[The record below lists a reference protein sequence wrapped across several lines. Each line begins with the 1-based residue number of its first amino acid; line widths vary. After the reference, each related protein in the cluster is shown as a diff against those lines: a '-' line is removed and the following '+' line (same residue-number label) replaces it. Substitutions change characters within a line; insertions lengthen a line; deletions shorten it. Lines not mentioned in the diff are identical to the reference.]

1 MSVVWVVFLRYGE
14 DLFGVFF
21 AVREKDPFGVGS
33 RPMEAALSYEM
44 DGKDVY
50 KSKIPSFYY
59 LVSLKMDGKRLFPG
73 NFPYT

>member
-1 MSVVWVVFLRYGE
+1 MCFLRYGK
-14 DLFGVFF
+14 DVFGVFF
-21 AVREKDPFGVGS
+21 AIREKDPFGAAS

-73 NFPYT
+73 KFPYT

>member
-1 MSVVWVVFLRYGE
+1 MRYGK

-21 AVREKDPFGVGS
+21 AIREKDPFGAAS

-59 LVSLKMDGKRLFPG
+59 VVSLKMDVKRLFPG
-73 NFPYT
+73 KFPYT

>member
-1 MSVVWVVFLRYGE
+1 MVMRYGKCA
-14 DLFGVFF
+14 FVVIF
-21 AVREKDPFGVGS
+21 AVREIEVLMVAS

-59 LVSLKMDGKRLFPG
+59 LVSL
-73 NFPYT
+73 

>member
-1 MSVVWVVFLRYGE
+1 MCVWY
-14 DLFGVFF
+14 F
-21 AVREKDPFGVGS
+21 AVREKDPFGAAS

-73 NFPYT
+73 NFPYI

>member
-1 MSVVWVVFLRYGE
+1 
-14 DLFGVFF
+14 
-21 AVREKDPFGVGS
+21 
-33 RPMEAALSYEM
+33 MEEALSHEM

-59 LVSLKMDGKRLFPG
+59 LVSLKMDGKRLFLG

>member
-21 AVREKDPFGVGS
+21 AVREKDPFGAAS
-33 RPMEAALSYEM
+33 RPMDATLSYEM

-59 LVSLKMDGKRLFPG
+59 LVSLKMDGKRPSPG

>member
-1 MSVVWVVFLRYGE
+1 MYFLRYGE

-21 AVREKDPFGVGS
+21 AVREKDPFGAAS

-44 DGKDVY
+44 DGTDVY
-50 KSKIPSFYY
+50 KSKIPSFWY
-59 LVSLKMDGKRLFPG
+59 LVFSKMDGKRLFPG

>member
-1 MSVVWVVFLRYGE
+1 
-14 DLFGVFF
+14 
-21 AVREKDPFGVGS
+21 
-33 RPMEAALSYEM
+33 MEAALSYEM

-59 LVSLKMDGKRLFPG
+59 VVSLKMDVKRLFPG

>member
-1 MSVVWVVFLRYGE
+1 MRL
-14 DLFGVFF
+14 VFF
-21 AVREKDPFGVGS
+21 AVREKVSFGVGS

-59 LVSLKMDGKRLFPG
+59 LVSLKIDGNRPSPG